1 MTTLHKKS
9 IGSII
14 LWNIVALIAGLLGGG
29 IFSYFLLDGRIE
41 LFSFSNLF
49 GAITA
54 IILVNY
60 LNDKNSIKKE
70 QVKNESNFPNY
81 LIRR

>member
-29 IFSYFLLDGRIE
+29 IVSYFLFDGRIE

-49 GAITA
+49 GVITA

-70 QVKNESNFPNY
+70 QVKKLKQFS
-81 LIRR
+81 

>member
-9 IGSII
+9 TGSII
-14 LWNIVALIAGLLGGG
+14 LWNIGALIAGLLGGG
-29 IFSYFLLDGRIE
+29 IFSYFLFDEKIA

-49 GAITA
+49 SVLTA

-60 LNDKNSIKKE
+60 LNYKNSFKKE
-70 QVKNESNFPNY
+70 QVKS
-81 LIRR
+81 